1 MPHRGRPSEASSGWH
16 PVAVQ
21 KGDRSLMGISQ
32 IPDQIKRAPAGALR
46 AVFSG
51 IGRILLA
58 ADRPGPPPPHAQPDF
73 GTARTLPPKQA
84 ARQQRPVPS
93 QPAAESR
100 WRSLDQTGNVRVL
113 TADEIYSDS
122 LPELSDGGASAP
134 AGTKIATATKV
145 PAATKDLVE
154 TIDPAARKDPAATK
168 DPAASGGLIASDAA
182 PATASLELPLAGY
195 DTLSL
200 ASIRARLRTL
210 STDQLK
216 VLADYERMNAERADV
231 LGMLERRIEKVE
243 NGR

>member
-1 MPHRGRPSEASSGWH
+1 
-16 PVAVQ
+16 
-21 KGDRSLMGISQ
+21 MGISQ

-58 ADRPGPPPPHAQPDF
+58 ADRPGPPPSHRRPDT

-84 ARQQRPVPS
+84 DQQQRPALS
-93 QPAAESR
+93 EPAAESR

-113 TADEIYSDS
+113 TADELYTDS
-122 LPELSDGGASAP
+122 PSEPTDGAAA
-134 AGTKIATATKV
+134 AGTGGPIARA
-145 PAATKDLVE
+145 
-154 TIDPAARKDPAATK
+154 
-168 DPAASGGLIASDAA
+168 AA
-182 PATASLELPLAGY
+182 PVTASPALPLADY
-195 DTLSL
+195 DSLSL

-216 VLADYERMNAERADV
+216 MLADHERKNAERADV

-243 NGR
+243 NGG

>member
-1 MPHRGRPSEASSGWH
+1 
-16 PVAVQ
+16 
-21 KGDRSLMGISQ
+21 MGISH

-58 ADRPGPPPPHAQPDF
+58 ADRPGPPASHAQPDT
-73 GTARTLPPKQA
+73 GTARTLPPEQA

-113 TADEIYSDS
+113 TADEIYTDS
-122 LPELSDGGASAP
+122 PSEPSDGGAAAA
-134 AGTKIATATKV
+134 AGTSGPIARA
-145 PAATKDLVE
+145 
-154 TIDPAARKDPAATK
+154 
-168 DPAASGGLIASDAA
+168 AA
-182 PATASLELPLAGY
+182 PATASPALPLADY
-195 DTLSL
+195 DNLSL
-200 ASIRARLRTL
+200 ASLRARLRTL

-216 VLADYERMNAERADV
+216 VLADYERTNAERADV

-243 NGR
+243 NGG